1 MYRKATSR
9 SGGIVGLNI
18 LFGLPIV
25 ASAAAMIYAPSALA
39 KTLAARAFS
48 GLGAFY
54 TRDCGRRLL
63 AVFQCAPAVSGWVRS
78 RHWKGTRPPV
88 PLRDLISCGCRVCRP
103 ASRTE
108 RSRGEQCYRG
118 SRCMRRIY
126 LPAVPLHPT
135 ATATGVRVREDKRM
149 IMDGQFVKMR
159 QQLGES
165 CLVEAGDRNEAIEI
179 AARIPADRWG
189 RVEIRPVV
197 EISDLRRR
205 IRRSKLSISHLVVR
219 HKCSAAGSVVGE
231 GK

>member
-1 MYRKATSR
+1 MLSSPSTRQPHEKL
-9 SGGIVGLNI
+9 GGWASSLAWVFAIPICLSTVSCLLASAI
-18 LFGLPIV
+18 WLAFFAVFPRPRLTQRWRWALVFAPLMLFGLPIV

-54 TRDCGRRLL
+54 TRYCGRRLL

-135 ATATGVRVREDKRM
+135 ARATGVRVREDKRM
-149 IMDGQFVKMR
+149 
-159 QQLGES
+159 
-165 CLVEAGDRNEAIEI
+165 
-179 AARIPADRWG
+179 
-189 RVEIRPVV
+189 
-197 EISDLRRR
+197 
-205 IRRSKLSISHLVVR
+205 
-219 HKCSAAGSVVGE
+219 
-231 GK
+231 